1 MSARG
6 VQRCPST
13 RVLHALAAFG
23 LGVRDCERM
32 LRAERRAWR
41 EGAARIAASGR
52 NASVAAI
59 LGPSGSG
66 KSSVLREVGTMV
78 ERAGCY
84 ALRSSDGAW
93 ATEMEGRATV
103 EIPRTSLGESI
114 SLLARVG
121 LAEPRLFGLGFEALS
136 DGQRARLRLAL
147 LMRDAL
153 AARRESGAP
162 VWLLIDE
169 FGSGLDITTA
179 RGVASALAR
188 FVRRTEGVAAAV
200 CVHDERALAW
210 LEPEITLELSLDAQ
224 VGVRERGE
232 RVKGVA

>member
-1 MSARG
+1 MSAQS
-6 VQRCPST
+6 VQRRPSN

-23 LGVRDCERM
+23 LGVRECERM

-41 EGAARIAASGR
+41 EGAARIVEPGR
-52 NASVAAI
+52 GVRVAAI

-66 KSSVLREVGTMV
+66 KSSVLREVGAMV
-78 ERAGCY
+78 ERAGCA
-84 ALRSSDGAW
+84 ALRSADGAW
-93 ATEMEGRATV
+93 ASEMEGRAAV
-103 EIPRTSLGESI
+103 EIPGTTLGESI

-121 LAEPRLFGLGFEALS
+121 LAEPRLFGRGVEALS

-153 AARRESGAP
+153 EARRESGAP

-188 FVRRTEGVAAAV
+188 FVRRTDGVAAAV
-200 CVHDERALAW
+200 CVHDERVLAW
-210 LEPEITLELSLDAQ
+210 LEPEVTLELSLDATA
-224 VGVRERGE
+224 GVREHRE